1 MVCDGAGRP
10 HCVLRTVE
18 LRLGRLDSV
27 DDAFAWDEGEDDRIR
42 AGWLREHERCFRR
55 TQVARGQTW
64 DDDLEVVFERFRVAW
79 PPDIAD

>member
-27 DDAFAWDEGEDDRIR
+27 DDAFAWDEGEDDRTR
-42 AGWLREHERCFRR
+42 AGWLPEHERCFRR

-64 DDDLEVVFERFRVAW
+64 DDDLEVVFERFEVAF
-79 PPDIAD
+79 PAEVAD